1 MKEEVE
7 SVFWNE
13 RGWEIMGKGG
23 DGMRDRK
30 ERRKKERKRGKGGA
44 RRRDGGKGV
53 DGGVEEKE

>member
-1 MKEEVE
+1 MKEGKEEVE

-30 ERRKKERKRGKGGA
+30 KGEKKRIRRSKKK
-44 RRRDGGKGV
+44 
-53 DGGVEEKE
+53 

>member
-1 MKEEVE
+1 MKEGKEEVE

-30 ERRKKERKRGKGGA
+30 ERRKKERKRG
-44 RRRDGGKGV
+44 
-53 DGGVEEKE
+53 